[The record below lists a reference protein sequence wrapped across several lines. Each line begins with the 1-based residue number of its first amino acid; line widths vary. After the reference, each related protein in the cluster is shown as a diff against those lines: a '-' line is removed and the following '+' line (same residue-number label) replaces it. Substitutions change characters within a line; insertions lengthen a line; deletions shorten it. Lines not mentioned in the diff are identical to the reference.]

1 LPLGWLISGFT
12 GMGTKQTLKF
22 RRTGLAS
29 LRPVGW
35 LLAIVLVLTS
45 ALAFAQDAAPSSEQP
60 KEESGFFAAVGR
72 WFSQQSANVNSSF
85 KDARQK
91 VEGLGQEAGAAA
103 KSTVEG
109 AKDAAGAV
117 ARIPNVRTVSGHEKC
132 QLAPN
137 GAPDCVAAANAICK
151 TKGFDSGRSLDMTTA
166 EICPPKVWMA
176 GRSTGPECRIE
187 TFVSRAVCQ

>member
-1 LPLGWLISGFT
+1 
-12 GMGTKQTLKF
+12 MGTRQALKF
-22 RRTGLAS
+22 RRTDLAGQ
-29 LRPVGW
+29 RA
-35 LLAIVLVLTS
+35 LAWTFACALVLAS
-45 ALAFAQDAAPSSEQP
+45 ALAFAQDATSSDE
-60 KEESGFFAAVGR
+60 KRDEGFFASVGR
-72 WFSQQSANVNSSF
+72 WFSQQSANVNSTF

-117 ARIPNVRTVSGHEKC
+117 ARIPNARAVTGHEKC
-132 QLAPN
+132 ELAPN
-137 GAPDCVAAANAICK
+137 GAPDCVAAANMLCK

-176 GRSTGPECRIE
+176 GRSTGPECRTE

>member
-1 LPLGWLISGFT
+1 
-12 GMGTKQTLKF
+12 MGTKQTLKLC
-22 RRTGLAS
+22 RTGPFA
-29 LRPVGW
+29 W
-35 LLAIVLVLTS
+35 LFAIGLVLTS
-45 ALAFAQDAAPSSEQP
+45 ALAFAQEAAPSSEQP
-60 KEESGFFAAVGR
+60 KEEPGFFAAVGR
-72 WFSQQSANVNSSF
+72 WFSQQSANVNSTF
-85 KDARQK
+85 KDAREK

-132 QLAPN
+132 QIAPN

>member
-1 LPLGWLISGFT
+1 
-12 GMGTKQTLKF
+12 MGTKQALKF
-22 RRTGLAS
+22 CRTGSRAWRFATVLA
-29 LRPVGW
+29 
-35 LLAIVLVLTS
+35 LTS
-45 ALAFAQDAAPSSEQP
+45 ALAFAQDVAPSSETRQDDT
-60 KEESGFFAAVGR
+60 GFFGAVGR
-72 WFSQQSANVNSSF
+72 WFSQQSANVNSTF

-91 VEGLGQEAGAAA
+91 VEGFSQEAGAAA

-117 ARIPNVRTVSGHEKC
+117 ARIPNVRTVNGHEKC
-132 QLAPN
+132 QVAPN
-137 GAPDCVAAANAICK
+137 GAPDCVAAANSICK

-176 GRSTGPECRIE
+176 GRSTGPECRTE